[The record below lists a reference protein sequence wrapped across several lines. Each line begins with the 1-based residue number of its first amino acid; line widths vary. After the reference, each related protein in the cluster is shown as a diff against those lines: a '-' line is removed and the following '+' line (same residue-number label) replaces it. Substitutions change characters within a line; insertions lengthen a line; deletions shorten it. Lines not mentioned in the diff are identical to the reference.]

1 MKTPKK
7 HDYEVGY
14 GKPPKHTRFKPGQS
28 GNPSGRPKGVANLRT
43 DVEKVLGQEITVLEG
58 GRSVKLQAQELL
70 VRAIVNRGL
79 KGNHQAALK
88 ALELRE
94 RLSPDQAADA
104 APTVTLTA
112 SQRALLENVLRDF
125 EDDDVDG

>member
-1 MKTPKK
+1 MKKK
-7 HDYEVGY
+7 RDYEVGY
-14 GKPPKHTRFKPGQS
+14 GKPPKHTRFQPGQS

-70 VRAIVNRGL
+70 LRTIVKQGL

-94 RLSPDQAADA
+94 RVSPDQAVQ
-104 APTVTLTA
+104 APTPMLLTEA
-112 SQRALLENVLRDF
+112 QRALLQDMLD
-125 EDDDVDG
+125 DLDGDDVDG